1 MILPLKV
8 RPVYTLKKKLP
19 PCLKPSLTLDHK
31 HFICLLYALNLSFFS
46 YLLYWN
52 KNKGIIY
59 CTNFLPVYHLSA
71 LLMSN
76 LLSRLT
82 FAVEISH
89 NDTGE
94 KNHKTLFTRATVTRL
109 EITRCQV
116 CLYFIFFFNGKPP
129 LFLFMAS
136 KKCNF
141 YLLAKLCLIIKWINS
156 SRSYVVP
163 SSSGFPCSHLF
174 LSRMILHE
182 PKLSFFQIIS
192 FEDNAPVNCC
202 FF

>member
-1 MILPLKV
+1 MLKLSKK
-8 RPVYTLKKKLP
+8 RNDFAIESEAGLYTKKKLP

-31 HFICLLYALNLSFFS
+31 HFICLLYTLNLSFFS

-59 CTNFLPVYHLSA
+59 CTNFLPFYHLSA

-94 KNHKTLFTRATVTRL
+94 KPQNSFYQSNSYKIGNYTV
-109 EITRCQV
+109 
-116 CLYFIFFFNGKPP
+116 
-129 LFLFMAS
+129 S
-136 KKCNF
+136 
-141 YLLAKLCLIIKWINS
+141 
-156 SRSYVVP
+156 
-163 SSSGFPCSHLF
+163 
-174 LSRMILHE
+174 
-182 PKLSFFQIIS
+182 SFFIVYI
-192 FEDNAPVNCC
+192 
-202 FF
+202 